1 MTAQCCS
8 YFCYSYLILTVNLR
22 PTERQAQYPLQA
34 FFDSQTEAPNT
45 SKLSVDTLSLRDH
58 EEAILGKKKKK
69 SDKGMFLL
77 FIILQGQQIIH

>member
-58 EEAILGKKKKK
+58 EEAILGEKKLNLI
-69 SDKGMFLL
+69 KGCFCCLL
-77 FIILQGQQIIH
+77 FCKANK